1 MANWKE
7 MDALESAFNQIHTVE
22 FLVDRL
28 QRSVDKQDKLA
39 IVDIT
44 AALLAFLPTY
54 TANFEEKFRTAWNA
68 TVTPENND

>member
-1 MANWKE
+1 MTNWNE
-7 MDALESAFNQIHTVE
+7 MDALERAFNEIHTVE

-28 QRSVDKQDKLA
+28 QESVDKQDTLA
-39 IVDIT
+39 TVDIT

-68 TVTPENND
+68 TVTPENNV